1 MAKKI
6 LLETRSEP
14 VLYTLFGISCHL
26 RDYHLIFLLN
36 EKLNL
41 EFVKM
46 DDFLGYS
53 FYFCR
58 DEDCLNAYYLL
69 GNRGEESIMLPELK
83 QTDFLLLVEGPYK
96 KNQKDRLLEHIR
108 STQSVLT
115 SFEIRFETI
124 KNYETILNDLEIH
137 IMEINK
143 ELKVKYSPFK
153 K

>member
-14 VLYTLFGISCHL
+14 ALYTLFGISCHL

-36 EKLNL
+36 EALNL
-41 EFVKM
+41 AFVKM

-53 FYFCR
+53 FYYCR
-58 DEDCLNAYYLL
+58 DEDCFNAYHLL
-69 GNRGEESIMLPELK
+69 GNRGDESFLIPELK
-83 QTDFLLLVEGPYK
+83 QTDFLLLAEGPFK
-96 KNQKDRLLEHIR
+96 KTQKERLLEKIR
-108 STQSVLT
+108 NIQSVLT

-124 KNYETILNDLEIH
+124 KNYETILNELEIH
-137 IMEINK
+137 FMKINK
-143 ELKVKYSPFK
+143 ESKITYSPVK